1 MPAHQTLLSA
11 KNALPFP
18 LAPPYYVNR
27 TDAWQ
32 ARVMEAARS
41 YFRPAEFA
49 DLQRLEIRFVPQEAE
64 RIKRHLRRRGDYK
77 ETSGPA
83 DIRHPARAQGNT
95 DRRDNDIDFTNDLID
110 DGMAGGPL
118 AVQQQRGYAQRVAP
132 DINEATGMVTYV
144 TPNDG
149 AVPPAWGDPMAAN
162 IDDEYVADGN
172 NIPGGPA
179 YVAGTGTRLA
189 RKESL
194 LRRTQLFIASIFVF
208 DQAHALL
215 RHLREECLSLTSA
228 GTDADENLLK
238 QIVRNVR
245 GFTFRKLKELPM
257 LPAGDARVRAAVAA
271 APGVDAMPA
280 VAWDTA
286 AAEADRSFD
295 LNWVAAMQTPISRA
309 PAAGGANVMNRF
321 HADPIQVTTGSGSN
335 KLYCPT
341 ALRSYKDFQ
350 DFYEPFSQSELDLL
364 KNKGY
369 IRRNDQYYC
378 PHRLPEWMARL
389 VNADDSELYTINGG
403 PSQKFGRL
411 RNQMVY
417 PVTYLTN
424 GQIADDTLAAR
435 LIEHVNARVI
445 NPEYFSWGVRR
456 HVFLPLEVDI
466 FDITRFDDMELY
478 DSLHET
484 LNAFSTGIF
493 EGMNL
498 DDLWPVV
505 RRKYQKLPRQVPRN
519 MLKPFDNVCKKIIL
533 PSSSTGGGQRN
544 FANEEVLRLFMAADD
559 CIRIIGK
566 WYQQAGFMNKIDF
579 SNYRQAAASE
589 DTTVWEATIG
599 NRPDVGRYG
608 MNAYG
613 ADECGPGM
621 KTLYYTADPNVY
633 PNEARLVTD
642 PLQIDPLTGK
652 MYKESRLVSQ
662 CVPLMDADRII
673 RAAGGDQVE
682 TDMVM
687 VGEPRG
693 GPLAVYGE

>member
-1 MPAHQTLLSA
+1 MPAHQTILSA
-11 KNALPFP
+11 KNALPYP

-64 RIKRHLRRRGDYK
+64 RIKRHLRRRGDYAH
-77 ETSGPA
+77 EGNHPYG
-83 DIRHPARAQGNT
+83 HPARNSENTARRDTDIDRTNAFRDVGAGDTTPLIGNT
-95 DRRDNDIDFTNDLID
+95 LWPDDSTIPVSQNVDPRTGQVNYDNAIIAPNAQLQPQPPNYPVPDFVPDAYDPAADDLPNGPRRR
-110 DGMAGGPL
+110 
-118 AVQQQRGYAQRVAP
+118 RGV
-132 DINEATGMVTYV
+132 GKF
-144 TPNDG
+144 
-149 AVPPAWGDPMAAN
+149 
-162 IDDEYVADGN
+162 
-172 NIPGGPA
+172 
-179 YVAGTGTRLA
+179 A
-189 RKESL
+189 RPESL

-228 GTDADENLLK
+228 GTEADENLLK

-245 GFTFRKLKELPM
+245 GFTFRKLAELPVM
-257 LPAGDARVRAAVAA
+257 IPEPNRPINAPGADVMPHIKFDVAA
-271 APGVDAMPA
+271 ATRNRELDQ
-280 VAWDTA
+280 
-286 AAEADRSFD
+286 
-295 LNWVAAMQTPISRA
+295 NWVAGMLTPISRA
-309 PAAGGANVMNRF
+309 RAQGPNVINRW
-321 HADPIQVTTGSGSN
+321 HVDPITVTTGAGAN
-335 KLYCPT
+335 KMFCPV
-341 ALRSYKDFQ
+341 ALRSYKNFK
-350 DFYEPFSQSELDLL
+350 DFYEPFSQSDLDLL
-364 KNKGY
+364 KKKGY
-369 IRRNDQYYC
+369 IRREEAYWC

-389 VNADDSELYTINGG
+389 IGADDSELYTVNGG

-435 LIEHVNARVI
+435 LIEHCNARHI
-445 NPEYFSWGVRR
+445 DPEYFSWGVRR
-456 HVFLPLEVDI
+456 YVFLPLEVDM

-505 RRKYQKLPRQVPRN
+505 RKKYQKLPRQVPRN
-519 MLKPFDNVCKKIIL
+519 MLSPFDNVCKKITL
-533 PSSSTGGGQRN
+533 PASATGGGQRN

-559 CIRIIGK
+559 CLRIIGK

-579 SNYRQAAASE
+579 ANYRQAAASE
-589 DTTVWEATIG
+589 DTTIWEATMG
-599 NRPDVGRYG
+599 NRPDIGRMG
-608 MNAYG
+608 MNMYG
-613 ADECGPGM
+613 ADECGAGM
-621 KTLYYTADPNVY
+621 KTLYYTADPDLY
-633 PNEARLVTD
+633 PTEAKLVTD
-642 PLQIDPLTGK
+642 PFQVDPLTGK
-652 MYKESRLVSQ
+652 TYRESRLVTR
-662 CVPLMDADRII
+662 CVPLQDADVLI
-673 RAAGGDQVE
+673 RQAGGDQVN
-682 TDMVM
+682 TDMVI

-693 GPLAVYGE
+693 QNALYGE

>member
-1 MPAHQTLLSA
+1 MPAHQTILSA
-11 KNALPFP
+11 KNALPYP

-64 RIKRHLRRRGDYK
+64 RIKRHLRRRGDYAH
-77 ETSGPA
+77 EGLHGTG
-83 DIRHPARAQGNT
+83 HPARNPTNTRNRDGDIKRTNELRDFGAGNNAPGIFNTLNPDDPSVPLSLNVDEDTGQVIYHSAISNPNAQLQA
-95 DRRDNDIDFTNDLID
+95 R
-110 DGMAGGPL
+110 P
-118 AVQQQRGYAQRVAP
+118 
-132 DINEATGMVTYV
+132 
-144 TPNDG
+144 PNY
-149 AVPPAWGDPMAAN
+149 P
-162 IDDEYVADGN
+162 IQEYVANAYDPAAPDLPDG
-172 NIPGGPA
+172 PGRRR
-179 YVAGTGTRLA
+179 GTGKFA
-189 RKESL
+189 RPESL

-228 GTDADENLLK
+228 GTEADETLLK

-245 GFTFRKLKELPM
+245 GFTFRKLVELKPLADVGNAPNNPSGFDKM
-257 LPAGDARVRAAVAA
+257 PHIKFDVPAA
-271 APGVDAMPA
+271 
-280 VAWDTA
+280 TA
-286 AAEADRSFD
+286 NRELDR
-295 LNWVAAMQTPISRA
+295 NWVAGMMTPISFGRGVGR
-309 PAAGGANVMNRF
+309 PNVINRW
-321 HADPIQVTTGSGSN
+321 HVDPITVTTGAGAN
-335 KLYCPT
+335 KMFCPV
-341 ALRSYKDFQ
+341 ALRSYKNFK
-350 DFYEPFSQSELDLL
+350 DFYEPFSQSDLDLL
-364 KNKGY
+364 KKKGY
-369 IRRNDQYYC
+369 IRREEEYWC

-389 VNADDSELYTINGG
+389 IGADDSELYTVNGG
-403 PSQKFGRL
+403 PSQKFE

-435 LIEHVNARVI
+435 LIEHCNARHI

-456 HVFLPLEVDI
+456 YVFLPLEVDM

-505 RRKYQKLPRQVPRN
+505 RKKYQKLPRQVPRN
-519 MLKPFDNVCKKIIL
+519 MLAPFDNLCKKITL
-533 PSSSTGGGQRN
+533 PASNTGGGQRN

-559 CIRIIGK
+559 CLRIIGK

-579 SNYRQAAASE
+579 ANYRQAAASE
-589 DTTVWEATIG
+589 DTTIWEATMG
-599 NRPDVGRYG
+599 NRPDIGRMG
-608 MNAYG
+608 MNMYG

-621 KTLYYTADPNVY
+621 KTLYYTADPDLY
-633 PNEARLVTD
+633 PTEAKLVTD
-642 PLQIDPLTGK
+642 PFQVDPLTGK
-652 MYKESRLVSQ
+652 TYRQSRLVTR
-662 CVPLMDADRII
+662 CVPLQDADMII
-673 RAAGGDQVE
+673 RQAGGDQVN
-682 TDMVM
+682 TDMVI

-693 GPLAVYGE
+693 QNALYGE